1 MTRRRP
7 APIDMRTAISRW
19 RDAERASSRLAT
31 LAHHDQQHQRGDRHQ
46 NRERAGQLAANLRQA
61 GSRRRQFQRAV
72 LDEEFVV
79 GGLLDGAGDS
89 LPVLGAENESAQDEE
104 VERSLQE
111 FAAFRFLGRNFT

>member
-1 MTRRRP
+1 
-7 APIDMRTAISRW
+7 
-19 RDAERASSRLAT
+19 
-31 LAHHDQQHQRGDRHQ
+31 
-46 NRERAGQLAANLRQA
+46 LAANLRQA

-104 VERSLQE
+104 VERSLRE
-111 FAAFRFLGRNFT
+111 FEAFRFLGRNFT